1 MLFLG
6 SRRGRNIGQGPQ
18 RALKDEYNVTSIFKP
33 NADLNNITGN
43 IANLCKYFTK
53 EYHITIIGGPRKNN
67 YEIEKRISDIG
78 NCVHFVGHFSRND
91 KLCFGRY
98 GHHRTVSKNKRKIFI
113 VQCI

>member
-1 MLFLG
+1 MLFRG

-18 RALKDEYNVTSIFKP
+18 SALKDEYNVTIIFKP

-53 EYHITIIGGPRKNN
+53 EYHITIVGGPRKNN

-78 NCVHFVGHFSRND
+78 
-91 KLCFGRY
+91 
-98 GHHRTVSKNKRKIFI
+98 TVYILLVILAEMTNYVLAGTAIIGLFPRIKEKCS
-113 VQCI
+113 